1 VVIFL
6 LGQFVHFD
14 HREKSVRL
22 QATMTDDKRWYLV
35 YCKPRQEKTALLNLA
50 RQGYESYL
58 PLMREPRR
66 RHGRRVSVVAPMF
79 PRYLFVH
86 LDQTTDN
93 WGPIR
98 STVGVA
104 SMVRFGQRATP
115 IPDSLIDCLRG
126 REDEEG
132 IQNVMP
138 EALKSGARVRILD
151 GPFTGYEGIFQVRT
165 GKERVVVLLDIL
177 GRQARASVDES
188 ALEPVARR

>member
-1 VVIFL
+1 
-6 LGQFVHFD
+6 
-14 HREKSVRL
+14 
-22 QATMTDDKRWYLV
+22 MTNEKRWYLV
-35 YCKPRQEKTALLNLA
+35 YCKPRQEKAALQNLE

-66 RHGRRVSVVAPMF
+66 RLGRRVSVISPMF

-104 SMVRFGQRATP
+104 SMVRFGQRASP
-115 IPDSLIDCLRG
+115 VPESLISCLRG
-126 REDEEG
+126 REDQEG

-138 EALKSGARVRILD
+138 EELKTGARVRILE
-151 GPFTGYEGIFQVRT
+151 GPFAGYEGIFQVRT
-165 GKERVVVLLDIL
+165 GRERVVVLLDIL
-177 GRQARASVDES
+177 GRDTRASVDES
-188 ALEPVARR
+188 TLEPVTRR

>member
-1 VVIFL
+1 MAP
-6 LGQFVHFD
+6 D
-14 HREKSVRL
+14 R
-22 QATMTDDKRWYLV
+22 RWYLV
-35 YCKPRQEKTALLNLA
+35 YCKPRQEKAALQNLE

-66 RHGRRVSVVAPMF
+66 RLGRRVSVISPMF

-104 SMVRFGQRATP
+104 SMVRFGQRA
-115 IPDSLIDCLRG
+115 IPVPETLIVCLRS
-126 REDEEG
+126 REDEGG

-138 EALKSGARVRILD
+138 DELKAGSRVRILD
-151 GPFTGYEGIFQVRT
+151 GPFAGYEGIFQVKT
-165 GKERVVVLLDIL
+165 GRERVVVLLDIM
-177 GRQARASVDES
+177 GRETRASVDES
-188 ALEPVARR
+188 TLEPVTRR

>member
-1 VVIFL
+1 M
-6 LGQFVHFD
+6 D
-14 HREKSVRL
+14 S
-22 QATMTDDKRWYLV
+22 DKRWYLV
-35 YCKPRQEKTALLNLA
+35 YCKPRQEKAALQNLD

-66 RHGRRVSVVAPMF
+66 RMGRRVSVISPMF

-115 IPDSLIDCLRG
+115 VPESLIACLRG

-138 EALKSGARVRILD
+138 DELKAGARVRILE
-151 GPFTGYEGIFQVRT
+151 GPFAGYEGIFQVKT
-165 GKERVVVLLDIL
+165 GRERVVVLLDIL
-177 GRQARASVDES
+177 GRETRASVDES
-188 ALEPVARR
+188 TMEPVTRR